1 DAPVDRLNRLPLGD
15 RVAPRP
21 AGVSPAGAVV
31 ALELAELRQRLT
43 QKEGVRRAV
52 GDVGQADPGPAAG
65 KHATDERGVGGV
77 APTLAGAVARVR
89 RGHQCRRDAPRAA
102 ADEPPVAVELE
113 RAAAAAGRIIALR
126 AGVADVIEQAAVLE
140 LVAVAGAAGQRRA
153 GRQDAP
159 ADRV

>member
-1 DAPVDRLNRLPLGD
+1 DAPVDRLNRLPLRD

-21 AGVSPAGAVV
+21 AGVSPGGAVV

-77 APTLAGAVARVR
+77 APTLAAAVARVR
-89 RGHQCRRDAPRAA
+89 RGHQCRRGAPRAA
-102 ADEPPVAVELE
+102 AGGPPAAVELE
-113 RAAAAAGRIIALR
+113 TAPPAPRP
-126 AGVADVIEQAAVLE
+126 VI
-140 LVAVAGAAGQRRA
+140 G
-153 GRQDAP
+153 
-159 ADRV
+159 